1 MHPDGRPHALS
12 ATHRSKDQQ
21 TDKQGLTFRVGADED
36 SDAAAGGYEV
46 RRQGGKVPGERRPP
60 ERGVPGTGQ
69 LGAGAGWP
77 HRPGGGL
84 AATTTSVLRVP
95 DPPRPREGDV
105 GRHRSSEPLGAPGTA
120 RKLRGAQ
127 QLPAGGGH
135 TDPWVPGLPSLSA
148 PLRTA
153 LALAQ
158 GSAPQRGRSA

>member
-12 ATHRSKDQQ
+12 ATHRTKDQQ

-95 DPPRPREGDV
+95 DPPQPREGDA
-105 GRHRSSEPLGAPGTA
+105 GTAAQSRSEPRAQPASSVALSSCPRAVAIRTLGS
-120 RKLRGAQ
+120 RGCRRFPH
-127 QLPAGGGH
+127 L
-135 TDPWVPGLPSLSA
+135 
-148 PLRTA
+148 
-153 LALAQ
+153 
-158 GSAPQRGRSA
+158 